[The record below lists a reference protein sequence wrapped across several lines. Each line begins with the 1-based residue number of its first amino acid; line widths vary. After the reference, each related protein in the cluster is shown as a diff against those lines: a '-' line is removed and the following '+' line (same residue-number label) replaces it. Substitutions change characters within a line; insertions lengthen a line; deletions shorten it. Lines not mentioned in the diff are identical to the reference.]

1 MTRYTTG
8 KEAGIARI
16 LGLDVGEKRIG
27 VAVSDPQG
35 LLATPVA
42 VIDRVEVTSDVMAI
56 LGLVR
61 QYGAERIVVGLPR
74 SMDGSIGP
82 QAQRV
87 QGFAMMLAGHS
98 EVPVE
103 HWDERLSTV
112 AAERMMADAGLK
124 AAKRKAK
131 RDAVAAAFILQGYL
145 DRGQG
150 PGP

>member
-1 MTRYTTG
+1 
-8 KEAGIARI
+8 

-35 LLATPVA
+35 LIATPMA

-56 LGLVR
+56 LRLVR
-61 QYGAERIVVGLPR
+61 QYEAERIVVGLPR

-87 QGFAMMLAGHS
+87 QGFAGMLAGHS

-124 AAKRKAK
+124 AARRKAK
-131 RDAVAAAFILQGYL
+131 RDAAAAALILQGYL

-150 PGP
+150 PRP